1 MSDRY
6 LGTPNTRNIMNSA
19 NRLVSGEDLRAM
31 KLFHE
36 KCDPKEVK
44 AENKTRKVTFGMKV
58 AQNVFLGRLIY
69 VESTAVRRTERIAR
83 FLKGDPKLDD
93 NSRAVMEY
101 LWERCWDHH
110 DRVQSCGIP
119 ETYRAGGPNR
129 VS

>member
-44 AENKTRKVTFGMKV
+44 AENKTR
-58 AQNVFLGRLIY
+58 
-69 VESTAVRRTERIAR
+69 
-83 FLKGDPKLDD
+83 
-93 NSRAVMEY
+93 
-101 LWERCWDHH
+101 
-110 DRVQSCGIP
+110 
-119 ETYRAGGPNR
+119 
-129 VS
+129 